1 MEYGISLNSV
11 VPVRSE
17 PSHTS
22 TMVTQILFGEHFRV
36 TEQRPEWL
44 RVKLAYDHY
53 EGWVDIIQVTT
64 VSEAEYHRLDQTDP
78 FVSAGLVEPVLRESS
93 GETIPIVLGSS
104 LPGLNNN
111 RFTVGNDTFL
121 FDGPATGI
129 VAGDALPATTDPGV
143 LSARII
149 GDARRYLFAP
159 YLWGGRSPFGLDCSG
174 FVQMV
179 FKINHI
185 KLLRDAC
192 QQAEQGLLVPWLA
205 EAVPG
210 DLAFFDNKPGVIT
223 HVGLLIDSCHIIHC
237 SGNVHIDTV
246 DHEGIFNQE
255 QNRYTHHLRLVR
267 RLIGTELK

>member
-1 MEYGISLNSV
+1 MEYGICLNSII
-11 VPVRSE
+11 PVRSE

-22 TMVTQILFGEHFRV
+22 TMVTQILFGEHFRI
-36 TEQRPEWL
+36 TEQHHDWL

-53 EGWVDIIQVTT
+53 EGWVDTIQLTP
-64 VSEAEYHRLDQTDP
+64 VSEAESHRLDQADP
-78 FVSAGLVEPVLRESS
+78 VVSTGLVQLVQRESS
-93 GETIPIVLGSS
+93 GETFPIVLGSS

-111 RFTVGNDTFL
+111 RFIVGNDTFL
-121 FDGPATGI
+121 YDGPATGV
-129 VAGDALPATTDPGV
+129 VAGEALPATTDPTV

-149 GDARRYLFAP
+149 EDARRYLFAP

-174 FVQMV
+174 FIQMV

-185 KLLRDAC
+185 KLLRDAG
-192 QQAEQGLLVPWLA
+192 QQIEQGTLVPWLA

-210 DLAFFDNKPGVIT
+210 DLAFFDNKLGAIT
-223 HVGLLIDSCHIIHC
+223 HVGLLIDSRHIIHC

-246 DHEGIFNQE
+246 DHEGIFNQD
-255 QNRYTHHLRLVR
+255 QNRYTHHLRLIR